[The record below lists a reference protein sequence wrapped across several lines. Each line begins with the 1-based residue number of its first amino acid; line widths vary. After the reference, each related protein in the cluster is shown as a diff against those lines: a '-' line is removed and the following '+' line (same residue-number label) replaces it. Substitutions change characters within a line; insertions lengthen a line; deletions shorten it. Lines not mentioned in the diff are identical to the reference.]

1 MKEYYV
7 LIFRSETFVATP
19 LIFTTME
26 KAKERMKKEYNDTLE
41 DLKRMEQTPYTQ
53 YIDDAEALIE
63 ASVDYEWTIEVCKI
77 EE

>member
-1 MKEYYV
+1 MKQYYV

-19 LIFTTME
+19 MIFTTKE
-26 KAKERMKKEYNDTLE
+26 KAKKRMQKEYDDTLE
-41 DLKRMEQTPYTQ
+41 DLKKYGQTPYTQ
-53 YIDDAEALIE
+53 YINDAEALIE